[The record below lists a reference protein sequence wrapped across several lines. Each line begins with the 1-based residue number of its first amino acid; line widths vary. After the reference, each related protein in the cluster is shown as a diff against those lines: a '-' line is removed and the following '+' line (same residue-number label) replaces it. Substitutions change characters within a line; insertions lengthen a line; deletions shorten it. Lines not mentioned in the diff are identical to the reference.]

1 MQYTLVNFQAENP
14 NNEYIPY
21 WKNHQNKNKFDRYM
35 KLRTQMVTNV
45 RIKTPKNYLTKR
57 DNEKLIR
64 PQTEQTPPIF
74 QKKKHSLSINLKKV
88 TGIISE
94 QSERDGR
101 VIPLATM
108 FTPKSKNSF

>member
-45 RIKTPKNYLTKR
+45 RIKTPKN
-57 DNEKLIR
+57 
-64 PQTEQTPPIF
+64 
-74 QKKKHSLSINLKKV
+74 
-88 TGIISE
+88 
-94 QSERDGR
+94 
-101 VIPLATM
+101 
-108 FTPKSKNSF
+108 